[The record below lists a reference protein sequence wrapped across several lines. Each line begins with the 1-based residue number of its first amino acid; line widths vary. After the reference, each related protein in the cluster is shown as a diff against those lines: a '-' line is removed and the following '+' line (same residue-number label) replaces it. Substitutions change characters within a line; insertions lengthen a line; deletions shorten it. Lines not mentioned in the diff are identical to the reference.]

1 MVKNLFM
8 LVVLAIA
15 GLLGYASTRP
25 DTFSIE
31 RSTTIRASPDKVFPY
46 LADFH
51 LWSAWSPW
59 EKLDP
64 GLKRSFNGAASGPG
78 AVYAWEGDRSVGS
91 GRMEITSA
99 RSVSSVDIR
108 LDFIAPFESHNTAT
122 FTLVPQGDTTAVTWA
137 MRGPMPFI
145 SKVLGVFFSMDR
157 MIGKDF
163 EAGLANL
170 KAAAE
175 K

>member
-8 LVVLAIA
+8 LVILAIA
-15 GLLGYASTRP
+15 GLLGYASTQP
-25 DTFSIE
+25 DTFE
-31 RSTTIRASPDKVFPY
+31 VARSTTVQASPEKIFPY
-46 LADFH
+46 LEDFH

-64 GLKRSFNGAASGPG
+64 GLKRSFSGAASGAG
-78 AVYAWEGDRSVGS
+78 AAYAWEGDRSVGS
-91 GRMEITSA
+91 GRMQVTAA
-99 RSVSSVDIR
+99 RPSSSIDIQI
-108 LDFIAPFESHNTAT
+108 DFIAPFEAHNTAA
-122 FTLVPQGDTTAVTWA
+122 FTLAPQGDATAVTWT
-137 MRGPMPFI
+137 MQGPMPFM
-145 SKVLGVFFSMDR
+145 SKVMGVFFSMDR